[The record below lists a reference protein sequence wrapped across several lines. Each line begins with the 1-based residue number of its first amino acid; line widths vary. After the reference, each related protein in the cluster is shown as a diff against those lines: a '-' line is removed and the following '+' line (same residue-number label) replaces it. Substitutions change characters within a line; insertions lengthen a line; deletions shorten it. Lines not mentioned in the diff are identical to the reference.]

1 MQSKYL
7 KTSLLF
13 LFSLLSFSSLDAQE
27 FPRLDASPLDI
38 TIARNDN
45 MSPIIRVIYSRPKK
59 NDREI
64 FGALVPFEKI
74 WRTGA
79 NEATEIDVYEPLK
92 LGTQIIEKGT
102 YTLYTIPKED
112 EWTVIINR
120 ETNVWG
126 AYNYKEEQDIVRI
139 NVPSKGAAA
148 TIESLSM
155 AFMPTDNGVSLMI
168 GWDDRF
174 IEIPFEKVK

>member
-1 MQSKYL
+1 MLSNYL
-7 KTSLLF
+7 RISLISLVVILTTTSLN
-13 LFSLLSFSSLDAQE
+13 AQE

-38 TIARNDN
+38 TIARNDD
-45 MSPIIRVIYSRPKK
+45 MSPVIRVIYSRPKK

-64 FGALVPFEKI
+64 FGVLVPFEKV

-79 NEATEIDVYEPLK
+79 NEATELEIYEPLK
-92 LGTQIIEKGT
+92 LGTKLIEKGT
-102 YTLYTIPKED
+102 YTLYTIPNEN

-126 AYNYKEEQDIVRI
+126 AYSYKQEQDVVRV

-155 AFMPTDNGVSLMI
+155 AFKPTENGVSLMI

-174 IEIPFEKVK
+174 IEVPFEKVK

>member
-1 MQSKYL
+1 MKLNYI

-13 LFSLLSFSSLDAQE
+13 LFIFTSFTSLEAQE
-27 FPRLDASPLDI
+27 FPSLDASPLDI
-38 TIARNDN
+38 TIVRNDD
-45 MSPIIRVIYSRPKK
+45 MSPVIRVIYSRPKK

-79 NEATEIDVYEPLK
+79 NEATELEIYEPLK
-92 LGTQIIEKGT
+92 LGSEIIEKGT
-102 YTLYTIPKED
+102 YTLYTIPKKD
-112 EWTVIINR
+112 EWTVILNR

-126 AYNYKEEQDIVRI
+126 AYNYKEELDIVRI
-139 NVPSKGAAA
+139 DVPSKSAAA

-155 AFMPTDNGVSLMI
+155 AFMPTENGVSLMI

-174 IEIPFEKVK
+174 IEVPFEKVK